1 MFPSLKFRNSEF
13 LKAGVPG
20 AGARAVL
27 FVAAGMVFL
36 EGCSFSLQKTPEG
49 ASEGAESVGQ
59 STSASGSSIDYAR
72 IRDQVLR
79 PHCLSCHGREAP
91 VLLTFEQVKANLSE
105 IERVVLSE
113 RSMPK
118 AGPLSAEKSAILKE
132 WIQAGAPEVVEVP
145 QTAPS
150 PEASSSPDAG
160 SGSNRPVTFAQL
172 KEKVLDPACT
182 SCHYPGNEDEIT
194 PLGDYENV
202 KAVKG
207 SLWGFTI
214 LKGTMP
220 PKDEPGI
227 EPLTLEQKQIISD
240 WFIDGMHE

>member
-1 MFPSLKFRNSEF
+1 MALIQ
-13 LKAGVPG
+13 
-20 AGARAVL
+20 
-27 FVAAGMVFL
+27 
-36 EGCSFSLQKTPEG
+36 GCSFSLQKLPNG
-49 ASEGAESVGQ
+49 AVEDADSMGQ
-59 STSASGSSIDYAR
+59 NVNGGGSSVDYAR
-72 IRDQVLR
+72 IRDEVLR

-91 VLLTFEQVKANLSE
+91 VLLTYEQVKANLTE
-105 IERVVLSE
+105 IEKAVLTD

-118 AGPLSAEKSAILKE
+118 AGPLSSAKASRLKE
-132 WIQAGAPEVVEVP
+132 WIDAGAPEVVATP
-145 QTAPS
+145 QAAPS
-150 PEASSSPDAG
+150 PAPTSSPDAG
-160 SGSNRPVTFAQL
+160 NGSGRPVTFALL
-172 KEKVLDPACT
+172 KEKVLDPACN
-182 SCHYPGNEDEIT
+182 SCHFPDNEDEIT

-220 PKDEPGI
+220 PVDEPGV